1 MKISSIEIGFLL
13 ATVLSG
19 RALAQETDYVAGARA
34 LPLQQS
40 AGTAR
45 AIGMGSAVVGV
56 DQGAASLL
64 WNPAGLARMSC
75 KEVSLHHN
83 SGLGGTVQEIGIIG
97 IPLGKVQEQEKDQCA
112 TGGSYGG
119 LAASL
124 GYVNYGSN
132 FSGSDANGNPTGN
145 YQAGEYSGSLG
156 YGKEILPHL
165 SAGAALRANKST
177 IATTDYYAYTADVGL
192 LWNVVPD
199 FDLGLTYNNF
209 NLASKLSGSLPAGG
223 VRVGAGWHADKHLLF
238 ALSTELQDLSMNRL
252 QMGVEYLIGNI
263 VSKYN
268 VLALR
273 AGYDFT
279 FPNAQ
284 LTGLTGLTLGLG
296 YNISRTV
303 TLDYAFLPTGDLGI
317 SHRLS
322 ATYKFGCPKKAGSK
336 SAPATESD
344 SDAEVAPVPAAL
356 AIQPKVI
363 IAAVTLEDAH
373 FDFDKSTLKPSAEAI
388 LKENVQLLKDHPMAT
403 VEVSGYA
410 SALGSDAY
418 NQTLSELRAKAVS
431 DYFINEGGI
440 SPSRITTIGYGSTRP
455 KTIETNPDDARSK
468 AAKSNMRVIFEI
480 VEH

>member
-1 MKISSIEIGFLL
+1 MKISTLTGLMLTVAL
-13 ATVLSG
+13 AG
-19 RALAQETDYVAGARA
+19 RAQAGETDYVAGSRA

-75 KEVSLHHN
+75 KEASLHHN
-83 SGLGGTVQEIGIIG
+83 SGLGGTIQEIGVIG
-97 IPLGKVQEQEKDQCA
+97 IPLGTVKAQEKDQCA
-112 TGGSYGG
+112 SGGSLGG

-124 GYVNYGSN
+124 GYVNYGS
-132 FSGSDANGNPTGN
+132 FDGADAAGNPTGG

-156 YGKEILPHL
+156 YGKEILPHV
-165 SAGAALRANKST
+165 SVGAALRANKSRL
-177 IATTDYYAYTADVGL
+177 ATTNYYAYTADVGL
-192 LWNVVPD
+192 LWNVVPS

-209 NLASKLSGSLPAGG
+209 NLASKMSGNIPAGG
-223 VRVGAGWHADKHLLF
+223 VRVGAGWHQDKHLLW
-238 ALSTELQDLSMNRL
+238 ALSTEMQAMKMDRI
-252 QMGVEYLIGNI
+252 QAGVEYLIGNLDQ
-263 VSKYN
+263 KAN

-273 AGYDFT
+273 GGYDLT
-279 FPNAQ
+279 MPDAQ

-296 YNISRTV
+296 YAV
-303 TLDYAFLPTGDLGI
+303 TKSVTIDYAFLPTGDLGI

-322 ATYKFGCPKKAGSK
+322 ATYKFGCPVKPGARRVAS
-336 SAPATESD
+336 SATA
-344 SDAEVAPVPAAL
+344 ARAPIA
-356 AIQPKVI
+356 PKII

-373 FDFDKSTLKPSAEAI
+373 FDFDKATLKPSTEAI
-388 LKENVQLLKDHPMAT
+388 LKENVKTLKENPNAT

-410 SALGSDAY
+410 SAMGTTDY

-431 DYFINEGGI
+431 DYFVKEGVD
-440 SPSRITTIGYGSTRP
+440 SSRITTIGYGESRP
-455 KTIETNPDDARSK
+455 KTAEANPEDGRSA

-480 VEH
+480 VEHD